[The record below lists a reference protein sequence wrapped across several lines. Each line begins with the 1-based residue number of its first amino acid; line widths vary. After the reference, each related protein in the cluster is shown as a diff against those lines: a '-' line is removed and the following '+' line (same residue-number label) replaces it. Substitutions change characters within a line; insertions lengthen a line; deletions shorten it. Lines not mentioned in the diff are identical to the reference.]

1 MRGGAA
7 AAPRKAPISPGFC
20 CVALER
26 PGANLIDDRLL
37 VRDSPVETLGGEHAE
52 FGFGEV
58 EPASVLGRVMPF
70 EPLDEPT
77 RFGGGK
83 SFVERSRAMGVEIVL
98 DEHDPFGVREMRVG
112 EVLERVCLVDVGA
125 MVGHL
130 DMAPA
135 FERRVHHE
143 RIGRAAMV
151 ITLRLAHHGAT
162 S

>member
-1 MRGGAA
+1 MWSESRGFVRGGAA

-83 SFVERSRAMGVEIVL
+83 SFVERSRATCWTFQTPIVRTTPDGSLEIPT
-98 DEHDPFGVREMRVG
+98 DFAESRQ
-112 EVLERVCLVDVGA
+112 
-125 MVGHL
+125 
-130 DMAPA
+130 
-135 FERRVHHE
+135 
-143 RIGRAAMV
+143 
-151 ITLRLAHHGAT
+151 
-162 S
+162 